1 VSSHGR
7 GSLYW
12 AHLDKRRPV
21 LVLSIN
27 ARNERAGDLIVVPCS
42 TTLREAP
49 THVRLG
55 RGEGGVPHPCML
67 KCEQITTL
75 PQEDLD
81 ATALGSPL
89 SGTRLREIE
98 LAVMRAI
105 GIPVF

>member
-1 VSSHGR
+1 VSLHRR

-12 AHLDKRRPV
+12 AHLDERRPV

-49 THVRLG
+49 THVRLS
-55 RGEGGVPHPCML
+55 RGEGGVPQSCML

-75 PQEDLD
+75 SQEDLD
-81 ATALGSPL
+81 ASALGAPL
-89 SGTRLREIE
+89 GGARLREIE